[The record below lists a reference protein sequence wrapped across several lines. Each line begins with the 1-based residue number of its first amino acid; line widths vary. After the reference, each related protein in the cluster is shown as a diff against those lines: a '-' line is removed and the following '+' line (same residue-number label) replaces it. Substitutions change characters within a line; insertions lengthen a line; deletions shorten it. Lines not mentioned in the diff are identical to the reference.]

1 MSKNKKI
8 NIISVI
14 AIILIIG
21 GLIAVSKISN
31 SKNKEIKPADSAQGE
46 ITTEEN
52 SFDFGSISMA
62 AGKVSHSFKVKN
74 ESANPVKISKI
85 YTSCMC
91 TTATY
96 IKGDKKMGPFGMPGH
111 GVVPKINQIIEPGAE
126 AVIEVTFDPAAHGPA
141 GVGKID
147 RVVYIEGE
155 TDLLAQFGISAT
167 VTP

>member
-1 MSKNKKI
+1 MSQNKKT

-14 AIILIIG
+14 AIIFIIG
-21 GLIAVSKISN
+21 GLVAVSRISN
-31 SKNKEIKPADSAQGE
+31 SKNKEINPVNNQGE

-52 SFDFGSISMA
+52 SFDFGTISMA
-62 AGKVSHSFKVKN
+62 VGKVSHSFKVKN
-74 ESANPVKISKI
+74 NSASPVKITKI

-111 GVVPKINQIIEPGAE
+111 GVVPKINQLVEPGAE
-126 AVIEVTFDPAAHGPA
+126 AVIEVVFDPAAHGPA
-141 GVGKID
+141 GVGRIE

-155 TDLLAQFGISAT
+155 TNLLAQFNVSAN